1 MRMSETDS
9 IYLDL
14 LKPIPRQDEIM
25 SDIQKQIDDYAA
37 QCNGTDNYYRIAF
50 CPFIYTDGVKLV
62 ADLCG
67 AYWLIDGILSKQ
79 RLRIIMEQEFQVWK
93 LADIGHRRA
102 TLTCE
107 DGNGNEVFREM
118 IPFTDF
124 PLDEIKFYVENGTL
138 YLPCER

>member
-1 MRMSETDS
+1 
-9 IYLDL
+9 
-14 LKPIPRQDEIM
+14 M
-25 SDIQKQIDDYAA
+25 SDIQNKIDDYAA

-79 RLRIIMEQEFQVWK
+79 RLRIIMEQEFQVWN
-93 LADIGHRRA
+93 LDNDIGHSRA
-102 TLTCE
+102 RLTCH
-107 DGNGNEVFREM
+107 DGDGFDVFLEI

-124 PLDEIKFYVENGTL
+124 PLKEITFYLENDVL